1 MQSRGI
7 VERCQV
13 LYIELHSKTSSPI
26 DHPQKGKVTH
36 GYSKPEDSNKVG
48 DVLCIFEW
56 NDVALPSA
64 SRSDRVD
71 RVGISDI
78 SMNP

>member
-1 MQSRGI
+1 MVLSKVR
-7 VERCQV
+7 V

-48 DVLCIFEW
+48 EICAYLSGMMWLCQALRDQIEW
-56 NDVALPSA
+56 IEWI
-64 SRSDRVD
+64 SR
-71 RVGISDI
+71 ISR
-78 SMNP
+78 